1 MVWVKSHPGA
11 RKGSGSKYHNK
22 KVQSADGET
31 FDSRRE
37 YRRYMDLKTLERVGV
52 VKDLR
57 RQVPYI
63 IVPEHREPDT
73 TGPRGGR
80 RKGRVIE
87 TAARYI
93 ADFVYVEK
101 NRDGTW
107 QQVVEDCKGMRTD
120 TYKLKRKLMYHVH
133 GIRIRET

>member
-1 MVWVKSHPGA
+1 MAWKNYHPEEY
-11 RKGSGSKYHNK
+11 KGSAGKYHNT
-22 KVQSADGET
+22 KVFSEDGET

-37 YRRYMDLKTLERVGV
+37 YRRYKDLKVLERVGV
-52 VKDLR
+52 VKDLQ

-93 ADFVYVEK
+93 ADFVYMEK